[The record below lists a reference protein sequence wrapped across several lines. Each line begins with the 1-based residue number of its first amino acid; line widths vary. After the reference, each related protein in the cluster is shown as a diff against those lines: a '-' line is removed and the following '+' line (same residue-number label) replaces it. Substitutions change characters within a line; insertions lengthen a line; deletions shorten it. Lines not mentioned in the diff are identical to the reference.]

1 MQVFSDK
8 ILLNPF
14 VNPYAQT
21 PFSIQEG
28 GISRFE
34 FTMKVAPHEQLI
46 LFIFFFPLEKKKVPS
61 AFFFFVLAYVCC
73 VYIDGNVETP

>member
-8 ILLNPF
+8 ILLNPL

-28 GISRFE
+28 GIVGFE
-34 FTMKVAPHEQLI
+34 FTVKVAPHEQLI
-46 LFIFFFPLEKKKVPS
+46 LFFFPLGKKKVV
-61 AFFFFVLAYVCC
+61 FFFLTYMRGVC
-73 VYIDGNVETP
+73 IDGNIETP

>member
-46 LFIFFFPLEKKKVPS
+46 LFIFFFLWKKKKFLLL
-61 AFFFFVLAYVCC
+61 FFFLSWLMYVAF
-73 VYIDGNVETP
+73 ILMAT